1 MVITTKQGV
10 KLLITRGLVGLLKIK
25 VSLVGQQLVQTSYT
39 SIRRVTTT
47 R

>member
-25 VSLVGQQLVQTSYT
+25 VSLVGQQLELELPTHPSEM
-39 SIRRVTTT
+39 
-47 R
+47 